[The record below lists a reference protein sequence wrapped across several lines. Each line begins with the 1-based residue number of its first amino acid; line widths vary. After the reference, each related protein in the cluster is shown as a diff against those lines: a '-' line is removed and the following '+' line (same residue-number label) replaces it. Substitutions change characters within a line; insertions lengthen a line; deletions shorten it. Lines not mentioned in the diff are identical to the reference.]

1 MVTSDEQTP
10 SDGKGDAG
18 HGRGVRAVAPSG
30 AVAAETTR
38 GPRLRI
44 ALFAGLG
51 GTAVLGALASLLVP
65 DTEFGARMALSCLS
79 LLMHLGISIA
89 FSTRRALGFGTP
101 FRRIAESW
109 CVVSAGLMLI
119 APWGN
124 HWRSADDLFV
134 SCILTWGCLTACAPA
149 ARLLFLRSFERS
161 AWLHICSALVALA
174 FTLVNIWLPYSL
186 RLDPRYIFSSF
197 VWAAATLVH
206 VGVLMMAGSP
216 RDRNILLLVPAIM
229 TLVSGLGGAALVWVW
244 DELGDEVAL
253 RLVVALLVAVIGS
266 VIPAAAMRAMRG
278 RAAPASSKRPT
289 VDMACPRCRSAM
301 QAPTGVS
308 ACQSCGTKVRLSL
321 ESDVCLS
328 CGYSLV
334 GVGQVCPECG
344 SNHGA

>member
-1 MVTSDEQTP
+1 MVP
-10 SDGKGDAG
+10 GGAGAAGKAN
-18 HGRGVRAVAPSG
+18 S
-30 AVAAETTR
+30 
-38 GPRLRI
+38 PRLRV

-51 GTAVLGALASLLVP
+51 GAAVLGALASLLVP
-65 DTEFGARMALSCLS
+65 DTEFGARLALSCLS

-89 FSTRRALGFGTP
+89 FSTRRALGFGTV
-101 FRRIAESW
+101 FRRLSEAW

-119 APWGN
+119 VLWSNPW
-124 HWRSADDLFV
+124 RQADDLFV

-174 FTLVNIWLPYSL
+174 TTLVNIWLPYSL
-186 RLDPRYIFSSF
+186 RLDDRYIFSSF

-206 VGVLMMAGSP
+206 VGVLLMAGNP
-216 RDRNILLLVPAIM
+216 KDRNILLLVPAIM
-229 TLVSGLGGAALVWVW
+229 TLVAGLGGAALIWAW
-244 DELGDEVAL
+244 DELGEEVAL

-266 VIPAAAMRAMRG
+266 VIPAAVQRALRG
-278 RAAPASSKRPT
+278 RAAPASSRRPT

>member
-1 MVTSDEQTP
+1 MPGGRAVSEVESGTGSTKP
-10 SDGKGDAG
+10 GKAV
-18 HGRGVRAVAPSG
+18 GVRV
-30 AVAAETTR
+30 
-38 GPRLRI
+38 

-51 GTAVLGALASLLVP
+51 GASVLGALASLLVP
-65 DTEFGARMALSCLS
+65 DTEFGARLALSCLS

-89 FSTRRALGFGTP
+89 FSTRRALGFGTA
-101 FRRIAESW
+101 FRRISEAW

-119 APWGN
+119 VLWSN
-124 HWRSADDLFV
+124 QWRGADDLFV

-186 RLDPRYIFSSF
+186 RLDERYIFSSF

-206 VGVLMMAGSP
+206 VGVLMMAGNP
-216 RDRNILLLVPAIM
+216 KDRNILLLVPAIM
-229 TLVSGLGGAALVWVW
+229 TLVAGLGGATLIWRW
-244 DELGDEVAL
+244 EWLGDEVAW
-253 RLVVALLVAVIGS
+253 RLAVAMLVAVIGS
-266 VIPAAAMRAMRG
+266 VIPAAVMRAVRG

-308 ACQSCGTKVRLSL
+308 ACQSCGTKVRLTL

-334 GVGQVCPECG
+334 GVGHVCPECG